1 MRTVSLA
8 LFLVLGAGLAHAQ
21 SLPPQGEVNVTF
33 TATNTNVLKP
43 MPIAGGKEFVVIN
56 QSMAAINAAG
66 NPVLNDMGGRC
77 QLTRTGDAGGKP
89 PFEIKGWCTYADKD
103 GDQIFEECAILPN
116 SPRCTLNGGTG
127 KFEGIRADLQIT
139 TSPIKSTYDGITQA
153 IGTKKGTYQLSKSL

>member
-1 MRTVSLA
+1 MRTLSLA
-8 LFLVLGAGLAHAQ
+8 CVLVLAAGLAHAQ

-77 QLTRTGDAGGKP
+77 QLTRTGEAGGKP
-89 PFEIKGWCTYADKD
+89 PFEISGWCIYADK
-103 GDQIFEECAILPN
+103 
-116 SPRCTLNGGTG
+116 
-127 KFEGIRADLQIT
+127 
-139 TSPIKSTYDGITQA
+139 A
-153 IGTKKGTYQLSKSL
+153 IGTKKGSYQIPKS